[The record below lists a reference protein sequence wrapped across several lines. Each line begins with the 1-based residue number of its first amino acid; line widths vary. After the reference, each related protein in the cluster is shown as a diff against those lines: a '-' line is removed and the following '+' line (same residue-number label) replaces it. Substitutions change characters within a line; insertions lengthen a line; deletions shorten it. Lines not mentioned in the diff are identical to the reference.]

1 MSSPDTDRAVD
12 RLPARGF
19 LWAASL
25 SLLAWALVI
34 VFAVWASR
42 AFAAEQTPQ
51 WEVVAYPPGRDLRED
66 RPNLVAVAGPF
77 ASRMECTHA
86 IAFVKLAKPV
96 RLRCDRVE

>member
-66 RPNLVAVAGPF
+66 RPNLVAPQP
-77 ASRMECTHA
+77 H
-86 IAFVKLAKPV
+86 
-96 RLRCDRVE
+96 RLGELHECDRVCAFHPRSKRPGDRE